1 VLSTPR
7 SAGQFSRNVLAA
19 DWSKAQSRAAFALV
33 LVITGALAS
42 GILAGNA
49 RYGVLIASGAFSVG
63 FGSFQQLRGSRIVPM
78 LLAACGMCVSSWV
91 GTLAGLSSITAVIAC
106 AAAAFAYAEISRR
119 SQAASW
125 IALQCAIWLVIS
137 TAYPVQGLQV
147 LGRGLLILAG
157 GLLQAGVTALV
168 CRVAAAGIPEWR
180 GVAIPASA
188 MQPISIVGATLA
200 IAFATALYEWI
211 WRGGAQNAY
220 WIPMTALIVLR
231 SQLGQTVQRGMARTL
246 GTMIGASLATVI
258 VSAASPGPWVLATG
272 VILFAWA
279 SYTLLNV
286 NYTYFAVFLTGYVVF
301 LLSLAGVS
309 EHPLVI
315 QRVLFTALGGAL
327 ALGMHALS
335 DRKTSRSS
343 GVKQPLME
351 SQP

>member
-1 VLSTPR
+1 M
-7 SAGQFSRNVLAA
+7 LAA
-19 DWSKAQSRAAFALV
+19 DWSKAQPRAAFVLV
-33 LVITGALAS
+33 LVITGALAA

-63 FGSFQQLRGSRIVPM
+63 FGSFQQLRSSRIVPM

-119 SQAASW
+119 NQAASW
-125 IALQCAIWLVIS
+125 VVLQCAIWLVIS
-137 TAYPVQGLQV
+137 TAYPVHGLDV

-157 GLLQAGVTALV
+157 GLLQAIVTALV
-168 CRVAAAGIPEWR
+168 CRIAAARIPEWS
-180 GVAIPASA
+180 GAAIPTSA
-188 MQPISIVGATLA
+188 TQPISVVGATLA
-200 IAFATALYEWI
+200 IAIATIFYEGLWP
-211 WRGGAQNAY
+211 GGAQNGY

-231 SQLGQTVQRGMARTL
+231 SRLGQTVQRGVARTV

-258 VSAASPGPWVLATG
+258 VSAVSPGPWVLATG
-272 VILFAWA
+272 VALFAWA

-301 LLSLAGVS
+301 LLSLARVS

-315 QRVLFTALGGAL
+315 HRVLFTALGGAL

-335 DRKTSRSS
+335 DRKTSRIS
-343 GVKQPLME
+343 VVEHPLVE
-351 SQP
+351 SP